1 MENLLVVESIQKYYG
16 NKENITK
23 AINDIS
29 FNVNG
34 GEFIGIMGASGS
46 GKTTLLNCIS
56 TIDSVSSGHIYL
68 ENKDITKI
76 KEEDIA
82 KFRRENLGFI
92 FQDFNLLDTLTVE
105 ENIALILTINKV
117 QQKDIDNKVFK
128 KAKLGG
134 YDIKDVEDFLVLVM
148 NDYEKLYKENNEL
161 RGQVQTLQQS
171 VDHYSSLEAGIDR
184 TVENAQTEADSI
196 KLAAQKQA
204 ETIKSGAELDA
215 KQRLEDLQRQIIKA
229 EVDIETKKN
238 QMRIYKIKVQS
249 MLEAQL
255 KILNEEVD

>member
-1 MENLLVVESIQKYYG
+1 M
-16 NKENITK
+16 
-23 AINDIS
+23 
-29 FNVNG
+29 
-34 GEFIGIMGASGS
+34 
-46 GKTTLLNCIS
+46 
-56 TIDSVSSGHIYL
+56 
-68 ENKDITKI
+68 
-76 KEEDIA
+76 
-82 KFRRENLGFI
+82 
-92 FQDFNLLDTLTVE
+92 LTP
-105 ENIALILTINKV
+105 I
-117 QQKDIDNKVFK
+117 DIDNKVFK

-238 QMRIYKIKVQS
+238 QMSIYKIKVQS

>member
-1 MENLLVVESIQKYYG
+1 M
-16 NKENITK
+16 
-23 AINDIS
+23 
-29 FNVNG
+29 
-34 GEFIGIMGASGS
+34 
-46 GKTTLLNCIS
+46 
-56 TIDSVSSGHIYL
+56 
-68 ENKDITKI
+68 
-76 KEEDIA
+76 
-82 KFRRENLGFI
+82 
-92 FQDFNLLDTLTVE
+92 LTP
-105 ENIALILTINKV
+105 I
-117 QQKDIDNKVFK
+117 DIDNKVFK

-161 RGQVQTLQQS
+161 RGQVQTLQDT
-171 VDHYSSLEAGIDR
+171 VDHYSSLEAGIDK

-196 KLAAQKQA
+196 KLAAEKQA

-255 KILNEEVD
+255 KILNEEDE